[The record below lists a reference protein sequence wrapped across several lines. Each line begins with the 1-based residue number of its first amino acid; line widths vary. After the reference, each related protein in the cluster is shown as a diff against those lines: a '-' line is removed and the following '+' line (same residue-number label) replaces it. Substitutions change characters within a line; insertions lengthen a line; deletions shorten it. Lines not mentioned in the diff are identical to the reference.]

1 MVAMTAGSIIVGGFV
16 LGSLSLSLGGVIAAS
31 VGLVVAFSIVEFVA
45 KKALDYMEI
54 E

>member
-1 MVAMTAGSIIVGGFV
+1 V
-16 LGSLSLSLGGVIAAS
+16 LLVPGTDRHYLYCTHVVSCALRAVAS

>member
-1 MVAMTAGSIIVGGFV
+1 LLAIPRDICAPVYCACCGPCALRAV
-16 LGSLSLSLGGVIAAS
+16 AS